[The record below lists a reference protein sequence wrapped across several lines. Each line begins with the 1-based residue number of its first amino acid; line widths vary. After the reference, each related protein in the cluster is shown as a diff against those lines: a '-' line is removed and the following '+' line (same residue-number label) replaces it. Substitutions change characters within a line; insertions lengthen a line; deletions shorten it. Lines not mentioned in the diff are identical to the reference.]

1 MAHGSRSL
9 TAAGLPREAGR
20 FALIGA
26 AGFGVDGGLLVGLHH
41 EGLALLPARLLSFSV
56 AVTVTWALNR
66 RYTFPTRRGRALPEW
81 RRYALVNG
89 IGALLNLGGFFALL
103 GRFPAWRATP
113 LVPLALAAAVALV
126 FNFWASRQIAF
137 RGEGS

>member
-1 MAHGSRSL
+1 MG
-9 TAAGLPREAGR
+9 GLPREALR

-26 AGFGVDGGLLVGLHH
+26 TGFVVDGGLLLGLHQ

-66 RYTFPTRRGRALPEW
+66 RYTFSRRRGRALPEW

-89 IGALLNLGGFFALL
+89 VGALLNLGGFFALL
-103 GRFPAWRATP
+103 ARFPAWRATP
-113 LVPLALAAAVALV
+113 LIPLALAAGGALV
-126 FNFWASRQIAF
+126 FNFWGSRQIAF
-137 RGEGS
+137 RGDGS